1 MNIIIFLV
9 SVLLNLASSFLLM
22 YAFDEP
28 KIWRSKDDKLKLRKP
43 ETSDLLTANQFSLSS
58 YVEQVICPAY
68 YYFVLRNETFP
79 EKNEDSGSIMYGLFF
94 QFPTLFLS
102 YRGLY
107 KTGIIESRSICY
119 VLVCV
124 LCAIGSFLLHKVYI
138 NTLKIDQFE
147 ESMDSLYLLFMKNTR
162 DEKHDISP
170 ESAFNNFA
178 INFHMNYLLSIKET
192 VRSRRVLRRYINSIA
207 LLIYILAFMPTE
219 PI

>member
-1 MNIIIFLV
+1 MIVFLV

-28 KIWRSKDDKLKLRKP
+28 KIWKSEEDKLKLRKP
-43 ETSDLLTANQFSLSS
+43 ETSDLLSANEFSISS

-68 YYFVLRNETFP
+68 YYFVLRNETFS
-79 EKNEDSGSIMYGLFF
+79 ERNKNSGSIMCGLFF

-119 VLVCV
+119 ALVCV
-124 LCAIGSFLLHKVYI
+124 LCAIGSFVLYKIYI
-138 NTLKIDQFE
+138 NTLKIDKFE
-147 ESMDSLYLLFMKNTR
+147 ESMDSLYVLFAKNAR

-178 INFHMNYLLSIKET
+178 IKFHMNYLLSIKET

-207 LLIYILAFMPTE
+207 LLIYILAFLPAE